1 MKIVKVTEKG
11 QVTIPV
17 VFRRKLGI
25 SNEDHLTI
33 EEEGDCLKL
42 RKVVSANPL
51 GPEDPIWD
59 MVGMAQS
66 SRSDVSRRHDDYLAE
81 GEIARWRKS

>member
-11 QVTIPV
+11 QVTIPI

-25 SNEDHLTI
+25 SNEDHLAI

-42 RKVVSANPL
+42 RKVASVSPL
-51 GPEDPIWD
+51 GPEDPIWN
-59 MVGMAQS
+59 MVGKAQGG
-66 SRSDVSRRHDDYLAE
+66 RSDVSRRHDGYLAE
-81 GEIARWRKS
+81 GEIAEWRKS